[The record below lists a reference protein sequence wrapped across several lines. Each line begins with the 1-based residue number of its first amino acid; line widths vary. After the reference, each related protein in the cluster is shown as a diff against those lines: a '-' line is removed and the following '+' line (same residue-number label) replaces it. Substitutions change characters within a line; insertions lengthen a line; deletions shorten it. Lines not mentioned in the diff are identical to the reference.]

1 MKATIN
7 SSGLFGLTT
16 EEIGAMQNVFS
27 NFEEV
32 EKVIVYG
39 SRAKGNHRPYSD
51 IDMTLVG
58 QNISDNTV
66 TDIEFAL
73 DDLLMPYKIDLSIF
87 SKINNGDLIT
97 EIKGFGKGLYLK
109 VKPAK
114 SIETWSS

>member
-7 SSGLFGLTT
+7 STGLFGLTI
-16 EEIGAMQNVFS
+16 EEITAMQGVFS

-39 SRAKGNHRPYSD
+39 SRAKGNHKPYSD

-58 QNISDNTV
+58 QNISDHTV
-66 TDIEFAL
+66 TEIDFAL

-87 SKINNGDLIT
+87 SKINNNDLIV
-97 EIKGFGKGLYLK
+97 EINAFGKELYT
-109 VKPAK
+109 
-114 SIETWSS
+114 S